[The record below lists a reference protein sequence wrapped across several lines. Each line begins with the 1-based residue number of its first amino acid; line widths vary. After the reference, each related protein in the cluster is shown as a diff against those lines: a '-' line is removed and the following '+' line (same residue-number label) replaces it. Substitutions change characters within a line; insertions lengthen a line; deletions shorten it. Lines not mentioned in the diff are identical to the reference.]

1 MFERFTDRARRVMD
15 LAEEEA
21 RMLSHSYIGTEH
33 LLLGL
38 IHEGEGVAAQ
48 VLESLGISLQ
58 AVRQQ
63 VEEFI
68 GQGQQAVPRCIPF
81 TPRAKKVLE
90 LARREAFQLG
100 HGYIGTEHI
109 LLGLIR
115 EGEGVAA
122 LVLAG
127 LGADL
132 NGVRQEVI
140 RLLHGRQ
147 GKDGPSTGRGARQRP
162 LGRRQHG
169 LLPEIL
175 GRVESIDSQLSAIG
189 QRLDAGPET
198 GDLDQQIGQAR
209 RGKEAAA
216 GEEDYENA
224 AALRD
229 RERQLLAD
237 KTARQQEWAA
247 AHLDLASLSGELHR
261 MGEEVRQLR
270 DLLRQQGI
278 DPQDGAA

>member
-1 MFERFTDRARRVMD
+1 MFERFTDRARRVID

-63 VEEFI
+63 VEEVV
-68 GQGQQAVPRCIPF
+68 GQGQQAVPRRIPF

-175 GRVESIDSQLSAIG
+175 GEWSRSTHSCRLSGSAWMLG
-189 QRLDAGPET
+189 RRQATWTSRSGRRAGARKRPP
-198 GDLDQQIGQAR
+198 AR
-209 RGKEAAA
+209 RITRTRRRCGT
-216 GEEDYENA
+216 GNGSCSPT
-224 AALRD
+224 RPP
-229 RERQLLAD
+229 
-237 KTARQQEWAA
+237 
-247 AHLDLASLSGELHR
+247 ASRSGR
-261 MGEEVRQLR
+261 PRIWTWR
-270 DLLRQQGI
+270 
-278 DPQDGAA
+278 P